1 MSRTDDIIKDLKG
14 HMLDAMHMKEIYQA
28 ENEDLR
34 YKISLKEKEINDLK
48 KILSELQKT
57 HIN

>member
-1 MSRTDDIIKDLKG
+1 
-14 HMLDAMHMKEIYQA
+14 MLDAMHMKDKYQA
-28 ENEDLR
+28 ENEELR